1 MPYKPS
7 NNTVFTLSD
16 GSTTQAIED
25 ANTLIVTGGTG
36 VTAAV
41 SATDTVTLSIGQAV
55 ATTDSPQFAKIGI
68 GTVAD
73 APIDVKS
80 GTDLPQAIL
89 RYNTTHRTDMLTT
102 SNGTFR
108 MTPTA
113 RTVQV
118 DTGDNNGGNI
128 QFTKAG
134 GVLSG
139 AISWDTG
146 DKDVTLYSD
155 ANLYLGAGGS
165 AADLTINAD
174 GSAAFGGVVTAA
186 GFTIGSAAIT
196 EAELEILDGATLST
210 TELNFV
216 DGVTSAIQTQLDA
229 KQAADADLTALSSC
243 QTGSAVA
250 LALLTATE
258 VGILD
263 GATLSTAE
271 LNYVDGVTSSVQTQL
286 DAKGPVAGSGSI
298 VTVGTIGTGTWN
310 ADVIPS
316 AKLDADTAHL
326 SGTQTFTGAKTFS
339 ADVVIS
345 GTTPTLTIGDAGAE
359 DTNIVFDGAA
369 ADFRIG
375 IDDGTDTLEIGV
387 GAAHGTTACIKVDS
401 STNVQIAHN
410 SAVADGQYSGTVAVF
425 QAGEDLSAGECVYL
439 KSDGKMWKA
448 VATAAATSRC
458 VAMATMDISANG
470 FGAFLME
477 GFIRLN
483 SAFPTWTIG
492 GALYTPEAEQSNLNI
507 PEQAAPDTDGDFVQ
521 VLGFAISGDAIW
533 FSPDSTVIEVA

>member
-118 DTGDNNGGNI
+118 DTGDTNGGNI

-210 TELNFV
+210 
-216 DGVTSAIQTQLDA
+216 
-229 KQAADADLTALSSC
+229 
-243 QTGSAVA
+243 
-250 LALLTATE
+250 
-258 VGILD
+258 
-263 GATLSTAE
+263 AE

-298 VTVGTIGTGTWN
+298 VTVGTIATGTWN

-316 AKLDADTAHL
+316 AKLDADTAFL

-359 DTNIVFDGAA
+359 DTMLVFDGNAV
-369 ADFRIG
+369 DYRMG
-375 IDDGTDTLEIGV
+375 LDDSEDLFEIGV
-387 GAAHGTTACIKVDS
+387 GATHGTTAALLVTPNADVELIGTLGVNALIADES
-401 STNVQIAHN
+401 S
-410 SAVADGQYSGTVAVF
+410 SGIHTMF
-425 QAGEDLSAGECVYL
+425 TAGEALVRGEVVYFKAGD
-439 KSDGKMWKA
+439 SKMWKA
-448 VATAAATSRC
+448 VATASATSRC
-458 VAMATMDISANG
+458 VAMAADDIAADAVGKFLLQGFVRDNG
-470 FGAFLME
+470 SFPAYTVGATLF
-477 GFIRLN
+477 
-483 SAFPTWTIG
+483 
-492 GALYTPEAEQSNLNI
+492 TPEAETASQNV
-507 PEQAAPDTDGDFVQ
+507 PEEAAPDSDGDFVQ
-521 VLGFAISGDAIW
+521 VLGWAVTADMVYFNPSNDI
-533 FSPDSTVIEVA
+533 IEVA